1 MRSKISIFMSEFIPL
16 TANRQ
21 GTDRLHYLIN
31 ALSNKS
37 SALSNKVYPDYP
49 QSLCICS
56 EDLFYWLDFKFPA
69 VSHRVTQL

>member
-31 ALSNKS
+31 ATLPRLPSESVHSMLVYALKTFFIGLILSF
-37 SALSNKVYPDYP
+37 P
-49 QSLCICS
+49 QFLT
-56 EDLFYWLDFKFPA
+56 
-69 VSHRVTQL
+69 VSPNCNFMV